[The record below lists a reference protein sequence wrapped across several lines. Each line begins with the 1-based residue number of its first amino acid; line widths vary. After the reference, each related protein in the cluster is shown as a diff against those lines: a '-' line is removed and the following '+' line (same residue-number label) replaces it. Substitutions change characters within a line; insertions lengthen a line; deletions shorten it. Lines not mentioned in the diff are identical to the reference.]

1 MEDLTYHLEGIIKS
15 KEEMQDFEGPLTLI
29 LMLLQKNKIEIRDI
43 VISDILDQYTDYLN
57 EMEKMDLDI
66 ASEFVQ
72 MAAYLLYIKTKML
85 LTEEKEVSELE
96 LLIQS
101 LEQLKAKDVQNS
113 LQEVIPFLK
122 ENYEK
127 GVLCFSKPAEPLQGT
142 KKVYEYHHDSID
154 LLNALS
160 NVFNRGS
167 MTHAIQD
174 ISNAAPKYTPY
185 GVREKS
191 RELITKLKSNKT
203 IRLNTLYLDCST
215 KSEVVATFISVLQ
228 LCSIG
233 SLEINKD
240 ENNQEYVLSFIGGNL
255 DNILDRMELD

>member
-1 MEDLTYHLEGIIKS
+1 MEDLTYHLEGIIKT

-43 VISDILDQYTDYLN
+43 VISDILDQYTEYLN

-113 LQEVIPFLK
+113 LQKVIPYIK
-122 ENYEK
+122 NNYEK
-127 GVLCFSKPAEPLQGT
+127 GILYFSKPAEPIQT
-142 KKVYEYHHDSID
+142 SRRQYEYHHDSID
-154 LLNALS
+154 LLSALS
-160 NVFNRGS
+160 DVFNRGS
-167 MTHAIQD
+167 LTPAIQS
-174 ISNAAPKYTPY
+174 ISDAAPRYTPY

-191 RELITKLKSNKT
+191 KELITKLKSNKT
-203 IRLNTLYLDCST
+203 IPLNKLYTDCST

-240 ENNQEYVLSFIGGNL
+240 AFSHEYVLSFIGGDL